1 MEMKNFNGF
10 NYVQSE
16 QETAAMSKTFMS
28 NVFSWMFAALVITG
42 VVAYMF
48 GTNMELLSLL
58 VAEKGFSALGYVVLF
73 APLAFILVIN
83 FGFERLSLPMIVF
96 LFALYS
102 LAMGMSLSFIFVA
115 YAHAFIYQ
123 TFFISAGVF
132 GLMAILGYTTKTDLT
147 KLGTILMMAL
157 FGVIIASVVMM
168 FTGGDTFIIDVLCV
182 FIFTGLTA
190 YKVQMLKQLG
200 SQASVDT
207 VQGKKLAIWGALSLY
222 ITFINLFLTLLRL
235 FGRKD

>member
-1 MEMKNFNGF
+1 METNNFNGF

-16 QETAAMSKTFMS
+16 QDSAAMSKTFMA

-42 VVAYMF
+42 IISYTF

-58 VAEKGFSALGYVVLF
+58 VAERGFTGLGYVVLF

-83 FGFERLSLPMIVF
+83 FGFEKLSLMAIVA

-102 LAMGMSLSFIFVA
+102 IAMGMSLSFIFVA

-123 TFFISAGVF
+123 TFFITAGTF
-132 GLMAILGYTTKTDLT
+132 GLMALLGYTTKTDLT
-147 KLGTILMMAL
+147 KLGSILMIAL

-190 YKVQMLKQLG
+190 YKVQMLKEMG
-200 SQASVDT
+200 AQASVDS
-207 VQGKKLAIWGALSLY
+207 VHGKKLAVWGALSLY

>member
-1 MEMKNFNGF
+1 METNNFNGF

-16 QETAAMSKTFMS
+16 QDSAAMSKTFMA

-42 VVAYMF
+42 IISYTF

-58 VAEKGFSALGYVVLF
+58 VTQTGFSGLGYVVLF

-83 FGFERLSLPMIVF
+83 FGFEKLSLMAIVA

-102 LAMGMSLSFIFVA
+102 IAMGVSLSFIFVA
-115 YAHAFIYQ
+115 YAHSFIYQ
-123 TFFISAGVF
+123 TFFISAGTF
-132 GLMAILGYTTKTDLT
+132 GLMALLGYTTKTDLT
-147 KLGTILMMAL
+147 KLGSILMIAL

-168 FTGGDTFIIDVLCV
+168 FTGGDTFIIDILCV

-190 YKVQMLKQLG
+190 YKVQMLKEMG
-200 SQASVDT
+200 AQASVDT
-207 VQGKKLAIWGALSLY
+207 VHGKKLAVWGALSLY